1 MTHEAEALRD
11 STAKFKIHNDSIERQ
26 RARAVGALANT
37 VPVVVMIAWDGH
49 PVRDVIAS
57 LAAQIGEDLPTFLIM
72 DSAEAFRRLREQV
85 R

>member
-1 MTHEAEALRD
+1 MTNEAEALRE
-11 STAKFKIHNDSIERQ
+11 STRAFKIHNDAIERQ

-49 PVRDVIAS
+49 PVRDVLAA
-57 LAAQIGEDLPTFLIM
+57 LAAQIGEDLPTFLLM
-72 DSAEAFRRLREQV
+72 DSGEAFRRLREQG